1 MSARIL
7 GLHFRAIVLAA
18 ACASEAFADCTCRA
32 LGRDFEL
39 GRSICLATPGGSRLA
54 TCGLVL
60 NNTSWSISSTPC
72 VVSSLAPVGSGDQR
86 SVRIEAVRPPGG

>member
-1 MSARIL
+1 MPSRIL
-7 GLHFRAIVLAA
+7 GLHFGAIVLATGF
-18 ACASEAFADCTCRA
+18 ASEAVADCTCRA

-72 VVSSLAPVGSGDQR
+72 VESSLPPVGSGDQR
-86 SVRIEAVRPPGG
+86 SVRVETARPPGG